1 MGRRRRKK
9 MEKDDNYMKTNQ
21 EYNLLLLVTRV
32 IVFEVDQSLFLLI
45 VTVGIVTVD
54 KEEDVDS
61 NQCSDEGVGHWVLIG
76 SEHR

>member
-54 KEEDVDS
+54 KEE
-61 NQCSDEGVGHWVLIG
+61 
-76 SEHR
+76 RM